1 MISSALFVSLQTIK
15 NVSVV
20 LEKKF
25 SIVLVMEVSSL
36 LEIIFV
42 NLLYGMLIKTKK
54 INIQM
59 SKELTLEFTT
69 PAYRSILLDK
79 WLLISL
85 ISLVHCI
92 LIKLLTAA
100 SVNPSCFTELISYP
114 HLIWA
119 AVDWISCMGST
130 FLQSIICGRIAWSGF
145 HFGYCGTQLL
155 VLQQCCCWCY
165 SKHWCSFGS
174 FMGHSGEGKLLGLWG
189 SFIFISEN
197 CPRATKSYVVP
208 YNISVDFI
216 LSSNASP
223 MKQHVLSSH
232 FSHLFISGLFI
243 NNLIPLKAWRFGSK
257 LLSCLSV

>member
-42 NLLYGMLIKTKK
+42 NLLYGMHIKTKK

-114 HLIWA
+114 HLI
-119 AVDWISCMGST
+119 
-130 FLQSIICGRIAWSGF
+130 
-145 HFGYCGTQLL
+145 
-155 VLQQCCCWCY
+155 
-165 SKHWCSFGS
+165 
-174 FMGHSGEGKLLGLWG
+174 
-189 SFIFISEN
+189 
-197 CPRATKSYVVP
+197 
-208 YNISVDFI
+208 
-216 LSSNASP
+216 
-223 MKQHVLSSH
+223 
-232 FSHLFISGLFI
+232 
-243 NNLIPLKAWRFGSK
+243 
-257 LLSCLSV
+257 